1 MKLNKNT
8 IRGLVIGGIF
18 LAVFNLIAF
27 LVPFPHGGTF
37 WVGYIFGMIAILAQA
52 PIWMLAFRGTESARS
67 KFYGMPIARVGV
79 VYLIVQIIF
88 SFIAMGLA
96 WVPVVPAWPFIIVS
110 LLILAAAALGTIA
123 TDMTRDEIERQ
134 DIQIKRDVSKMREL
148 QSLGTS
154 LVRQC
159 DDAATKA
166 ELQKLSDALRFSDPV
181 SSAATAESEAELKRM
196 LDELQNALLDGDKTG
211 VSGLFRQAQN
221 VLAERNRICKL
232 NKNY

>member
-1 MKLNKNT
+1 MKLTKNT
-8 IRGLVIGGIF
+8 LRGLIIGGIF
-18 LAVFNLIAF
+18 LVVFNLISF
-27 LVPFPHGGTF
+27 LVPFPRSAIF

-52 PIWMLAFRGTESARS
+52 PIWMLAFRNAESARS
-67 KFYGMPIARVGV
+67 KFYGMPIARIGV
-79 VYLIVQIIF
+79 IYLVVQMIF

-134 DIQIKRDVSKMREL
+134 DVQIKRDVSKMREL
-148 QSLGTS
+148 QSLGNS

-159 DDAATKA
+159 DDAEAKA

-181 SSAATAESEAELKRM
+181 SSDATAESEAELKHL
-196 LDELQNALLDGDKTG
+196 LDELQNALLDGDF
-211 VSGLFRQAQN
+211 SGIGSLCKQAQN

-232 NKNY
+232 NK